1 MEPMKKKRGL
11 FATLILLTAAL
22 ACVIPGTQTASTIPP
37 TPDTRLGTMVAET
50 VSAAVELTALAV
62 PTETPPP
69 TATPEPTVTPTPEIS
84 GAGSTLTAQDDGS
97 TLFVDERAGYQLTV
111 PTGWLAVRVNEQEY
125 FDAFQLSVL
134 ANERLQSTLQSI
146 QTQDPNTFRLLVVD
160 IDEEHIQNDIVTNVN
175 LIWDPQTVI
184 SFESEEELQAIAAE
198 LPAAVNGL
206 TVSSVNIIVPLNGAP
221 YGEIQSEISGLNTAG
236 VPVTLYQKM
245 TVFNLKTGALVITFT
260 HRRSALP
267 KPHCPWQALPS
278 MGCLRRCP
286 PSHRSPTPRPTGLF
300 FEELP
305 GNGTKVWDYDSGYV
319 LVLSG
324 EWVLIPTDKDDL
336 RNAIRD
342 LSSLDQDMANSLRNM
357 DLLNDDS
364 IRLIFVS
371 QSPKYRNRELLPN
384 MISFSFQD
392 PVIRNA
398 HYRCPPPASSAPRVE
413 RN

>member
-69 TATPEPTVTPTPEIS
+69 TATPEPTITPTPEIS

-97 TLFVDERAGYQLTV
+97 TLFVDERAGYQLQV

-236 VPVTLYQKM
+236 VPVTLHQKM

-260 HRRSALP
+260 TEGGFTETTLP
-267 KPHCPWQALPS
+267 MFDGMIES
-278 MGCLRRCP
+278 
-286 PSHRSPTPRPTGLF
+286 
-300 FEELP
+300 
-305 GNGTKVWDYDSGYV
+305 
-319 LVLSG
+319 
-324 EWVLIPTDKDDL
+324 LIIVT
-336 RNAIRD
+336 
-342 LSSLDQDMANSLRNM
+342 
-357 DLLNDDS
+357 
-364 IRLIFVS
+364 
-371 QSPKYRNRELLPN
+371 E
-384 MISFSFQD
+384 
-392 PVIRNA
+392 
-398 HYRCPPPASSAPRVE
+398 
-413 RN
+413 

>member
-1 MEPMKKKRGL
+1 MKKQRGL

-84 GAGSTLTAQDDGS
+84 GAGSTLTTQDDGS

-111 PTGWLAVRVNEQEY
+111 PTGWLAVRVNEH
-125 FDAFQLSVL
+125 AFQQSVF

-146 QTQDPNTFRLLVVD
+146 QTQDPNTFRLLAVD

-184 SFESEEELQAIAAE
+184 SFDSEEELQAIAAE
-198 LPAAVNGL
+198 LPATVNGL

-236 VPVTLYQKM
+236 APVTLYQKM
-245 TVFNLKTGALVITFT
+245 TVFNLKTGTLVITFT
-260 HRRSALP
+260 TEGGFTETTLP
-267 KPHCPWQALPS
+267 MFDGMLE
-278 MGCLRRCP
+278 
-286 PSHRSPTPRPTGLF
+286 T
-300 FEELP
+300 
-305 GNGTKVWDYDSGYV
+305 
-319 LVLSG
+319 
-324 EWVLIPTDKDDL
+324 LIIVT
-336 RNAIRD
+336 
-342 LSSLDQDMANSLRNM
+342 
-357 DLLNDDS
+357 
-364 IRLIFVS
+364 
-371 QSPKYRNRELLPN
+371 E
-384 MISFSFQD
+384 
-392 PVIRNA
+392 
-398 HYRCPPPASSAPRVE
+398 
-413 RN
+413 